1 MDTINIII
9 LFSLIISIA
18 LGYVLK
24 ANIGVFAIL
33 SAFIGAYLYGITPEK
48 VINLWNG
55 SLSLFF
61 ILLSI
66 TYFYGFAIANGT
78 LNNLALKAVYSVR
91 NRPWSYS
98 YCTLYYSYGICRNW
112 TRTLC
117 RLCFYESFGSLYC

>member
-61 ILLSI
+61 Y
-66 TYFYGFAIANGT
+66 T
-78 LNNLALKAVYSVR
+78 
-91 NRPWSYS
+91 
-98 YCTLYYSYGICRNW
+98 
-112 TRTLC
+112 
-117 RLCFYESFGSLYC
+117 SFNYLFLWFCNCKWYAKQSRVKSCVFC

>member
-66 TYFYGFAIANGT
+66 TYFYFLWFCDCKWYA
-78 LNNLALKAVYSVR
+78 KQSRVKSCVF
-91 NRPWSYS
+91 
-98 YCTLYYSYGICRNW
+98 C
-112 TRTLC
+112 
-117 RLCFYESFGSLYC
+117 

>member
-66 TYFYGFAIANGT
+66 TYFYGFAIANGY
-78 LNNLALKAVYSVR
+78 AKQSRVKSCVF
-91 NRPWSYS
+91 
-98 YCTLYYSYGICRNW
+98 C
-112 TRTLC
+112 
-117 RLCFYESFGSLYC
+117 

>member
-91 NRPWSYS
+91 KTLEYS

>member
-24 ANIGVFAIL
+24 ANIGFFAIL
-33 SAFIGAYLYGITPEK
+33 SAFIGACLYGITPEK

-78 LNNLALKAVYSVR
+78 LNNLR
-91 NRPWSYS
+91 
-98 YCTLYYSYGICRNW
+98 
-112 TRTLC
+112 
-117 RLCFYESFGSLYC
+117 

>member
-48 VINLWNG
+48 VLI
-55 SLSLFF
+55 
-61 ILLSI
+61 
-66 TYFYGFAIANGT
+66 
-78 LNNLALKAVYSVR
+78 
-91 NRPWSYS
+91 
-98 YCTLYYSYGICRNW
+98 
-112 TRTLC
+112 
-117 RLCFYESFGSLYC
+117 FGMEV

>member
-55 SLSLFF
+55 SLSLFLYF
-61 ILLSI
+61 FLLLI
-66 TYFYGFAIANGT
+66 FMV
-78 LNNLALKAVYSVR
+78 LRLQMVR
-91 NRPWSYS
+91 
-98 YCTLYYSYGICRNW
+98 
-112 TRTLC
+112 
-117 RLCFYESFGSLYC
+117 

>member
-1 MDTINIII
+1 MDIINIII

-55 SLSLFF
+55 SLSLFLYF
-61 ILLSI
+61 FLLLI
-66 TYFYGFAIANGT
+66 FMV
-78 LNNLALKAVYSVR
+78 LRLQMVR
-91 NRPWSYS
+91 
-98 YCTLYYSYGICRNW
+98 
-112 TRTLC
+112 
-117 RLCFYESFGSLYC
+117 